1 MKTLNKDL
9 AAVQTTLES
18 VQLSQVIEAITD
30 TSIEDTIMIYNDYAS
45 HNGYEQVFSNDEH
58 TINDLFLT
66 PYDAIRQT
74 NNKDYKDYDSF
85 FTFNGYGHAVSFDYR
100 LSENSPIDISELAE
114 WLISEDKLA
123 DYDITVTTLEDML
136 ASIEDNITD
145 DEVLLKTAIN
155 YLGVSTMI
163 NGNDKVTD
171 YNQYLINSVMEE
183 IRYTDYETVKSVI
196 DRLGI
201 NYQ

>member
-1 MKTLNKDL
+1 MKTLN
-9 AAVQTTLES
+9 TELE
-18 VQLSQVIEAITD
+18 VIQLSQVIEKITD
-30 TSIEDTIMIYNDYAS
+30 MDVEDTITLYNEYANY
-45 HNGYEQVFSNDEH
+45 NGYEQIFNNDEQ

-74 NNKDYKDYDSF
+74 NNKDYKDHEDY

-100 LSENSPIDISELAE
+100 LSENSPIDIDELAE

-123 DYDITVTTLEDML
+123 DYDITVTTIDDII

-145 DEVLLKTAIN
+145 DENMLNSLIIYSDIELECYKTAIN
-155 YLGVSTMI
+155 NGYSCYNEYSIAEVINYLEDLDYSELIDII
-163 NGNDKVTD
+163 NH
-171 YNQYLINSVMEE
+171 
-183 IRYTDYETVKSVI
+183 
-196 DRLGI
+196 LGI

>member
-1 MKTLNKDL
+1 MKTLS
-9 AAVQTTLES
+9 TELE
-18 VQLSQVIEAITD
+18 VIQLSQVIEKITD
-30 TSIEDTIMIYNDYAS
+30 MDVEDTITLYNEYANY
-45 HNGYEQVFSNDEH
+45 NGYEQIFNNDEQ

-74 NNKDYKDYDSF
+74 NNKDYKDHEDY

-100 LSENSPIDISELAE
+100 LSENSPIDIDELAE

-123 DYDITVTTLEDML
+123 DYDITVTTIDDII

-145 DEVLLKTAIN
+145 DENMLNSLIIYSDIELECYKTAIN
-155 YLGVSTMI
+155 NGYNCYNVYSIAEVMSYLEELEYSELIDII
-163 NGNDKVTD
+163 N
-171 YNQYLINSVMEE
+171 Y
-183 IRYTDYETVKSVI
+183 
-196 DRLGI
+196 LGI

>member
-1 MKTLNKDL
+1 MKTLN
-9 AAVQTTLES
+9 TELE
-18 VQLSQVIEAITD
+18 VIQLSQVIEKIAD
-30 TSIEDTIMIYNDYAS
+30 MDNEDTITLYNEYANQ
-45 HNGYEQVFSNDEH
+45 NGYEQIFNNDEQ

-74 NNKDYKDYDSF
+74 NNKGYKDHEDY

-100 LSENSPIDISELAE
+100 LSENSPIDIDELAE

-123 DYDITVTTLEDML
+123 DYDITVTTLEDIL

-145 DEVLLKTAIN
+145 DNNMLNSLIIYSDIELECYKTAIN
-155 YLGVSTMI
+155 NGYNCYNDYSIAEVMNYLEELEYSELIDII
-163 NGNDKVTD
+163 N
-171 YNQYLINSVMEE
+171 Y
-183 IRYTDYETVKSVI
+183 
-196 DRLGI
+196 LGI